1 MKKNLLVIAL
11 FFALAPGLRAMT
23 FVDAGLNLTYFEHA
37 KLSIEHCE
45 SRGFSRR
52 AEYSAWRDKNEATYR
67 DALKAIR
74 SEAAKRGLP
83 RAEQDLVLA
92 ESIRAAK
99 TQSQD
104 HISRK
109 GIACEKYGAVL
120 QMYSDLMKR

>member
-1 MKKNLLVIAL
+1 MKKILLPIAL
-11 FFALAPGLRAMT
+11 SFALTPALFAMT
-23 FVDAGLNLTYFEHA
+23 FADAGENLTYFEHA

-52 AEYSAWRDKNEATYR
+52 ADYSAWRDKNEATFR
-67 DALKAIR
+67 ETLNAIR

-83 RAEQDLVLA
+83 RVEQDLVLA

-104 HISRK
+104 NISRK
-109 GIACEKYGAVL
+109 GIVCEKYGAVL
-120 QMYSDLMKR
+120 QMYSDLLKR